1 MDGGVANGREG
12 FGERMIPPPPHT
24 RSGEKRKRDGQKAW
38 LAQQKSHDIPRIH
51 IMFIPIRGADECF
64 CARRSGRGEE
74 EALNWPWRCI
84 LWASPRAFI
93 WWFFYIVLFTM
104 SVCGFTCLIL
114 RKTMYSYFVFTSSL
128 VLSKGLIDTN
138 CCGLFGLCETWLD
151 CGLHCGGP

>member
-1 MDGGVANGREG
+1 
-12 FGERMIPPPPHT
+12 MIPPPHT
-24 RSGEKRKRDGQKAW
+24 HGVERREKGMVRKRGWHNKN
-38 LAQQKSHDIPRIH
+38 LMISPRIH

-64 CARRSGRGEE
+64 CARHSGRGEE
-74 EALNWPWRCI
+74 EALNWPWGCI

-93 WWFFYIVLFTM
+93 WWFFYIVLFTI